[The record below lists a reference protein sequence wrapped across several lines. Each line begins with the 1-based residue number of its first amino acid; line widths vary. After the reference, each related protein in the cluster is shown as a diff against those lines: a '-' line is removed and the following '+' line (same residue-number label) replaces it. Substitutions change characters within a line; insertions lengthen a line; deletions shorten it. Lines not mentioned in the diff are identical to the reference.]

1 MDDDATSCLAQIT
14 LNLPEF
20 VVLAAG
26 EYGGELEVL
35 IETRPSKVECGR
47 CGRPASPHA
56 RREHLLR
63 DVPVSGRPAVL
74 VWRKRVW
81 RCRNVACPTTTW
93 TEQATLAAPRASL
106 TQRAK
111 AWVARR
117 VGAEADTVAGVACA
131 LGVGWAAAM
140 RAVTEVGQPLVDAAG
155 RTDGVS
161 GLGVDEHAWQRANAR
176 RSTQWATGMVNLTPG
191 RPARLLDV
199 VPGRS
204 GTVYRQ
210 WIAAQ
215 EPAWREAVRI
225 AALDPFRGYLNAL
238 REQLPHAVHVLD
250 AFHVTRLG
258 LQALDEVRRRVQQQ
272 THGHRGHRGDPL
284 YEARRVLRRRAD
296 RLSPAATTKLTAA
309 LAAGDPDG
317 EVTTAWWAAQQLC
330 LAYAITDPAAGR
342 RHAADLIDTLISCP
356 VPEVARVG
364 RTLAVWR
371 REYLA
376 YFDTDRASN
385 GPTEAINLLIEKIR
399 RVGHGFRNW
408 HNYRLRLLLHC
419 GVEWPTLLTP
429 RIRRRRPRFVS

>member
-1 MDDDATSCLAQIT
+1 VDDDATSCLAQIA
-14 LNLPEF
+14 LDLPGF
-20 VVLAAG
+20 TVLAAG

-35 IETRPSKVECGR
+35 IETPPRNVECGR

-63 DVPVSGRPAVL
+63 DVAVAGRPTML
-74 VWRKRVW
+74 VWRKRIW
-81 RCRNVACPTTTW
+81 RCRNVACPTVTWSETTN
-93 TEQATLAAPRASL
+93 LAAPRAAL

-117 VGAEADTVAGVACA
+117 VGAEADTVAGVARA
-131 LGVGWAAAM
+131 LGVGWAAVM
-140 RAVTEVGQPLVDAAG
+140 RAVAEVGQPLIDTAG
-155 RTDGVS
+155 RIDAVS

-176 RSTQWATGMVNLTPG
+176 RSTQWATGIVDLTPG

-199 VPGRS
+199 VAGRS
-204 GTVYRQ
+204 GKAYRE
-210 WIAAQ
+210 WIAAR
-215 EPAWREAVRI
+215 EPAWREAVRV

-258 LQALDEVRRRVQQQ
+258 MQALDEVRRRVQQH

-296 RLSPAATTKLTAA
+296 RLSTRATAKLTAA

-330 LAYAITDPAAGR
+330 LTYAIADPAAGR

-364 RTLAVWR
+364 RTLAMWR
-371 REYLA
+371 SEYLA
-376 YFDTDRASN
+376 YFDTNRTSN
-385 GPTEAINLLIEKIR
+385 GRTEAINLLIEKVR
-399 RVGHGFRNW
+399 RVGHGYRNW

-419 GVEWPTLLTP
+419 GIEWSRVLTP
-429 RIRRRRPRFVS
+429 RIRRRRPRFVA